1 MNMTLLLSVI
11 ALVSQTNDDR
21 RMAVIDVHEWGVI
34 TFDGCEAVLGTA
46 PQALSD
52 TVFDPGYPVVDR
64 APVVY
69 FHGPEF
75 SGRFTVDVPNGSII
89 DAWPFPSLRDENGCT
104 WVITRAGWQELDSV
118 NTPLVD
124 RVGGWRAAPWRA
136 PQTMTLVFEGPA
148 YEKFVYYEAGFSDLS
163 AFPITVRDGRLSI
176 REGCGDIPVALVVPS
191 AEGPLVTVTTA
202 SRASSPIR
210 ALNNALVSGP
220 ADLHEVLMQWSVDVV
235 DIEEVD
241 ALWATWRD
249 WFLNAGSR
257 EAAGSGGALLIY
269 LLPAEDAE
277 ALSVLGLE
285 TDQAFDVR
293 YGRYLLCALE
303 MDL

>member
-1 MNMTLLLSVI
+1 MSMALIFSVL
-11 ALVSQTNDDR
+11 ALVSQANDDR
-21 RMAVIDVHEWGVI
+21 RMAMIAVHEWGVI
-34 TFDGCEAVLGTA
+34 TFDGCEAVLGTSPDA
-46 PQALSD
+46 VSD
-52 TVFDPGYPVVDR
+52 PYADPGYPVVER

-75 SGRFTVDVPNGSII
+75 SGRFTVEVPNGSII
-89 DAWPFPSLRDENGCT
+89 ETWPFPSLQDEHGCT

-124 RVGGWRAAPWRA
+124 RVGGWRAAPWRE

-163 AFPITVRDGRLSI
+163 VFPITVRDGRLSI
-176 REGCGDIPVALVVPS
+176 REGCGDIPVALVIPS
-191 AEGPLVTVTTA
+191 AEGPLVTLTTA
-202 SRASSPIR
+202 SRAASPLR
-210 ALNNALVSGP
+210 SFCNALVSGP
-220 ADLHEVLMQWSVDVV
+220 ADLHEVLMQWSVGVV
-235 DIEEVD
+235 DLEEVD

-249 WFLNAGSR
+249 WLLDAGSR
-257 EAAGSGGALLIY
+257 EAGQGEALLIY

-277 ALSVLGLE
+277 ALSVLNLE

-303 MDL
+303 IDL